1 MDIEEAVSGHYSSGR
16 LESVLLDALREAGFD
31 PDRLDPGDLFAAD
44 ELHVGGA
51 VAARELAEIAGIS
64 RATRVLD
71 LGCGIGGPARLFASQ
86 FGADVVGVD
95 VTDEFVRTATSLTGR
110 CGLSDKA
117 TFRTASALA
126 LPFDADSFDR
136 ATLLHVGMNIDDK
149 TTLFAEAF
157 RVLKPGGLFAVFD
170 IMTTAEGQVSYPMPW
185 ATDAAISFLA
195 TPDAYAEDAQAAG
208 FTLTGTRDRRE
219 LGVEFLTKMRRAAEQ
234 GTDAPGRPRLGL
246 PLVLGPDSGRRVG
259 NLLAAVEAG
268 VLAPVEML
276 FRKP

>member
-1 MDIEEAVSGHYSSGR
+1 
-16 LESVLLDALREAGFD
+16 
-31 PDRLDPGDLFAAD
+31 
-44 ELHVGGA
+44 
-51 VAARELAEIAGIS
+51 
-64 RATRVLD
+64 
-71 LGCGIGGPARLFASQ
+71 
-86 FGADVVGVD
+86 
-95 VTDEFVRTATSLTGR
+95 
-110 CGLSDKA
+110 
-117 TFRTASALA
+117 
-126 LPFDADSFDR
+126 
-136 ATLLHVGMNIDDK
+136 
-149 TTLFAEAF
+149 
-157 RVLKPGGLFAVFD
+157 
-170 IMTTAEGQVSYPMPW
+170 VSYPMPW